1 MKGNI
6 LFFGLMLLFIL
17 NGCKQADKNLPK
29 IPVEDFFE
37 KPTKGSFKL
46 SPDGS
51 KIGYLDVHDHC
62 KNIFILD
69 LKNPDSSKQ
78 LTYQEN
84 LNVSSFLW
92 LNDQQIIFSNS
103 QSPTDS
109 LRLFFIDVKTEKRQP
124 LLPAQKAKLRWVFP
138 IKENNGSMLVTMNK
152 RDSSKFD
159 LYRIFLDGR
168 KEELIHKN
176 PGNIVSWLGSP
187 DGEVRMAMTSDS
199 VQESVLYRNNAQEAF
214 REVMKNNFETI
225 FIPLGFKK
233 GSLNSL
239 YALSNQNRDMLSLV
253 EYDVSQGKE
262 TAVLYEEKKG
272 DLAIDGYSNAIQ
284 EMAYVSSFVN
294 RYEKNMFNPFYK
306 EVYTKLKKKFPD
318 SEIGFIDTDSK
329 LEGFLVRVYSDVHP
343 GQVYYY
349 SRLSKEL
356 KLLNEDSPKL
366 KDKEFNKMEELT
378 FLSRDNKEIHAYIT
392 YPGGKRK
399 NVPVVVLVHDG
410 PNRRN
415 DWGFDQ
421 EVQFLTNRG
430 YAVFQV
436 NYRGSLGYGKAF
448 WTAGFKEWG
457 GKIQS
462 DISDGV
468 TWLIHQG
475 IADKGRIAIMGSGF
489 GGYSALYAAA
499 FNPSLYKCA
508 ISSSGYSN
516 LFTYFREIPPHMQ
529 HYVQLYYRIIGNP
542 EKESELF
549 QAISPIFH
557 ADKVRIPILF
567 FQGGKDKYSSVT
579 DANQFVGKLKSNNV
593 PVRYIFKK
601 DEGKRFRN
609 EENVVEYYQEIER
622 FLAENLR

>member
-69 LKNPDSSKQ
+69 LINPDSSKQ